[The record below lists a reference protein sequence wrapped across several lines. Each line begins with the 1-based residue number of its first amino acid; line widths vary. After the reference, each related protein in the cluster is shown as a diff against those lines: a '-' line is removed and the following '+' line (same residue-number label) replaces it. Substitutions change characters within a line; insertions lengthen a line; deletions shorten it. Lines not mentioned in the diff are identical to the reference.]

1 MRFWIP
7 AFAGMTMFLALAFGG
22 QASAAEAAPA
32 ADDPVVESRVAA
44 LAAELRC
51 LVCQNQS
58 IADSSAPLA
67 VDLRNEIREKIR
79 KGESEKQILNFMTER
94 YGDFVLYRP
103 PLKVTTVV
111 LWTGPLILLLG
122 GFFILYRRLKAPVQ
136 RETPELSA
144 ADRARAEK
152 LLAARDE
159 ERA

>member
-1 MRFWIP
+1 MSRKWIP
-7 AFAGMTMFLALAFGG
+7 VFAGMTLLVAGHLH
-22 QASAAEAAPA
+22 AAEAAPA
-32 ADDPVVESRVAA
+32 AEDPVVESRVSA

-58 IADSSAPLA
+58 IAESSAPLA

-79 KGESEKQILNFMTER
+79 KGESEKEILNFMTER

-103 PLKVTTVV
+103 PLRVTTVV
-111 LWTGPLILLLG
+111 LWSGPLLLLLG
-122 GFFILYRRLKAPVQ
+122 GFFVLYRRLKAPVQ
-136 RETPELSA
+136 REAPELSA

-152 LLAARDE
+152 MLAARDE